1 MWYYNTLYCM
11 ILQNNKDLCVTKRN
25 IQKSAVLFWYTHITA
40 AYIRREK
47 KEYLEDRRA
56 SGFSS
61 LY

>member
-1 MWYYNTLYCM
+1 M
-11 ILQNNKDLCVTKRN
+11 ILQYFVLYDTIKLQNLCVTKLN
-25 IQKSAVLFWYTHITA
+25 VWKSAVLLKYTHITA

-61 LY
+61 LC

>member
-1 MWYYNTLYCM
+1 M

-25 IQKSAVLFWYTHITA
+25 IQKSAVLFKYTHITA